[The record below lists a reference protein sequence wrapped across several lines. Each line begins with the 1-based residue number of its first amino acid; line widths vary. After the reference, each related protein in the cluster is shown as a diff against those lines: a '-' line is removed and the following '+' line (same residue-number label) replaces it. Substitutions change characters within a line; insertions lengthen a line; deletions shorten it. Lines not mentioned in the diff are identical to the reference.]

1 MLDFFSLARPLLHR
15 LEAER
20 VHRLGLWALRRGLVR
35 SGAGPADPLLR
46 QTLWGLD
53 FASPVGLAAG
63 ADKNAEVAA
72 PSLRLGFGFVEVG
85 TLTPLA
91 QLGNPTPRLFRLIPD
106 AALINRLG
114 FNNEGLEAGA
124 ARLAQLGARAGPIGV
139 NVGANKDSG
148 DSIADYV
155 QGVER
160 MAPLAD
166 YVAINV
172 SSPNTPG
179 LRDLQARQRLEEL
192 LERVLA
198 AREAA
203 SARPPI
209 LVKLAPDLDDAAL
222 AEAADVLPAKG
233 VDGAILGNTTIGLR
247 EGLWSPRAEEAGGLS
262 GRPLFALATERLARL
277 HRLTEGRLP
286 LIGVGGVE
294 SPATAYAKIRAG
306 ASLVQLYTALV
317 YRGPR
322 LVERIN
328 RGLAALLRRDGFA
341 SIGEAVGLDA
351 ADIAP

>member
-1 MLDFFSLARPLLHR
+1 
-15 LEAER
+15 
-20 VHRLGLWALRRGLVR
+20 
-35 SGAGPADPLLR
+35 
-46 QTLWGLD
+46 
-53 FASPVGLAAG
+53 
-63 ADKNAEVAA
+63 
-72 PSLRLGFGFVEVG
+72 
-85 TLTPLA
+85 
-91 QLGNPTPRLFRLIPD
+91 
-106 AALINRLG
+106 
-114 FNNEGLEAGA
+114 
-124 ARLAQLGARAGPIGV
+124 
-139 NVGANKDSG
+139 
-148 DSIADYV
+148 
-155 QGVER
+155 

-179 LRDLQARQRLEEL
+179 LRDLQARARLEEL

-222 AEAADVLPAKG
+222 AEAADVLLAKG

-247 EGLWSPRAEEAGGLS
+247 EGLWSPRAAEAGGLS

-277 HRLTEGRLP
+277 YRLTEGRLP

-328 RGLAALLRRDGFA
+328 RGLAGLLRRDGFA

>member
-20 VHRLGLWALRRGLVR
+20 AHRLGLWALRRGLVR

-72 PSLRLGFGFVEVG
+72 PWLRLGFGFVEVG

-91 QLGNPTPRLFRLIPD
+91 QPGNPTPRLFRLIPD

-124 ARLAQLGARAGPIGV
+124 ARLARLGARAGPIGV

-148 DSIADYV
+148 DPISDYV
-155 QGVER
+155 QGVAR

-166 YVAINV
+166 YLTINV

-179 LRDLQARQRLEEL
+179 LRDLQARARLAEL
-192 LERVLA
+192 LERVLE
-198 AREAA
+198 ARAGA
-203 SARPPI
+203 SAQPPL
-209 LVKLAPDLDDAAL
+209 LVKLAPDLDDEGL
-222 AEAADVLPAKG
+222 AEAAEVLLASG
-233 VDGAILGNTTIGLR
+233 VDGAIMGNTTVGLR
-247 EGLWSPRAEEAGGLS
+247 AGLWGAEAAEAGGLS
-262 GRPLFALATERLARL
+262 GRPLFGLATERLARL
-277 HRLTEGRLP
+277 YRLTGGRLA
-286 LIGVGGVE
+286 LVGCGGVDSAE
-294 SPATAYAKIRAG
+294 AAYAKIRAG
-306 ASLVQLYTALV
+306 ASAVQLYTALAFH
-317 YRGPR
+317 GPA
-322 LVERIN
+322 LVGRIN
-328 RGLAALLRRDGFA
+328 RGLARCLKRDGIEA
-341 SIGEAVGLDA
+341 LQDAVGLDA
-351 ADIAP
+351 AEIAR